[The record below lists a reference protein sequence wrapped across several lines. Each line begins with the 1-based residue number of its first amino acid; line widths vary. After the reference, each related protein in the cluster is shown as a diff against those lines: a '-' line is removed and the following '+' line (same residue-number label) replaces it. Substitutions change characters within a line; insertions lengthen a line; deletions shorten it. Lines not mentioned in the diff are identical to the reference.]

1 MNRLG
6 TGLRYSQHACERT
19 GAREGDMW
27 TRFLLAASMA
37 LAALPASAQEREW
50 IFDTSDEDAYLVFG
64 VPESDDAGVS
74 FGCTLQSGE
83 IRIFV
88 PEAGDDLKPN
98 DKVRLVITIAG
109 KDFAFEG
116 TASANEMS
124 ATTSAEAVIQ
134 PNNAIFAE
142 LRKAD
147 RFTIKTG
154 AEENT
159 FPLAGADFESLVRA
173 CSKT

>member
-1 MNRLG
+1 
-6 TGLRYSQHACERT
+6 
-19 GAREGDMW
+19 MW
-27 TRFLLAASMA
+27 TRFVLVALLAST
-37 LAALPASAQEREW
+37 ALPALAQEREW
-50 IFDTSDEDAYLVFG
+50 IFDTGDDDAYLVFG

-98 DKVRLVITIAG
+98 DKVKLVITVAG
-109 KDFAFEG
+109 KDYTFDG
-116 TASANEMS
+116 TTSANEMS
-124 ATTSAEAVIQ
+124 ATTSAEALIQ
-134 PNNAIFAE
+134 SNDALFAD

-147 RFTIKTG
+147 RFAVKAG
-154 AEENT
+154 MEENT
-159 FPLAGADFESLVRA
+159 FPLEGADFESLVRA